1 MVDNITLK
9 CYDKEVY
16 HHLRYG
22 TFVEKSNWINGRWY
36 DKLVLNNGKSG
47 DDAHDL
53 IIEFYEDFMK
63 IYGSIRKWYYGA
75 TSLDDLTKTDLEKAW
90 RKVAKRLGISFD
102 TLRTFEISVIEIGLN
117 VPFDMECVEMIHRI
131 RAFKSKCY
139 ELNDSRPTC
148 RKFVSGFFTAKIYD
162 KIAEINKDN
171 RNVLIRNPDL
181 YPEKNALR
189 VEFTLK
195 GGRRKVLSRLKV
207 GTLGGLLE
215 EYTRIVN
222 FFWRNCQAFAFD
234 NIGRRPSFRP
244 KRGSLKELTD
254 YFVILGLASLSH
266 AELDGYTGL
275 LSKGAQRDFRKW
287 LRRRHE
293 QEKDYLY
300 PDYRIEF
307 TEAIKWHLID
317 LIRLNNR
324 QRRDNIDL

>member
-1 MVDNITLK
+1 M
-9 CYDKEVY
+9 
-16 HHLRYG
+16 
-22 TFVEKSNWINGRWY
+22 
-36 DKLVLNNGKSG
+36 
-47 DDAHDL
+47 
-53 IIEFYEDFMK
+53 
-63 IYGSIRKWYYGA
+63 
-75 TSLDDLTKTDLEKAW
+75 
-90 RKVAKRLGISFD
+90 
-102 TLRTFEISVIEIGLN
+102 
-117 VPFDMECVEMIHRI
+117 
-131 RAFKSKCY
+131 
-139 ELNDSRPTC
+139 
-148 RKFVSGFFTAKIYD
+148 
-162 KIAEINKDN
+162 
-171 RNVLIRNPDL
+171 
-181 YPEKNALR
+181 
-189 VEFTLK
+189 
-195 GGRRKVLSRLKV
+195 
-207 GTLGGLLE
+207 
-215 EYTRIVN
+215 N

-293 QEKDYLY
+293 REKDYLY

>member
-1 MVDNITLK
+1 MGPAS
-9 CYDKEVY
+9 
-16 HHLRYG
+16 R
-22 TFVEKSNWINGRWY
+22 
-36 DKLVLNNGKSG
+36 
-47 DDAHDL
+47 
-53 IIEFYEDFMK
+53 
-63 IYGSIRKWYYGA
+63 
-75 TSLDDLTKTDLEKAW
+75 TSFS
-90 RKVAKRLGISFD
+90 SFD

-293 QEKDYLY
+293 REKDYLY